1 MKVKILDRYIITKF
15 LGTFFLTLTLFI
27 IIAIVFDATEK
38 LEDFLDGKVPLSEI
52 IFDYY
57 FNFIPYFAVLFTP
70 LFLFVAVIFFTSRMA
85 YRSEIVAMLNSGIT
99 FNRMLLPYMIA
110 AAIVAGLNLYANHW
124 LIPNSNK
131 VRIAFED
138 EYVGYRPRNT
148 GRDIHMQI
156 AKDQYIY
163 LESFNFDDS
172 TGYKF
177 SYEQFNNGNL
187 TYKMRAEKIV
197 WDGKTGKW
205 QLKNYMLRTNK
216 EMKET
221 LVTGRDTF
229 MSYKFLPK
237 DFEKKLN
244 EVYTMNAREL
254 NEVIS
259 ELTSR
264 GADNIAFYEVEKY
277 KRTSFPFAI
286 FILTLIG
293 VSLASRKVR
302 GGIGLHI
309 GIGIAISF
317 AYLLFQQFSQTFS
330 TNGDLPPVIGVWIPN
345 IIFGIVAIYLYT
357 KAPK

>member
-1 MKVKILDRYIITKF
+1 MKY
-15 LGTFFLTLTLFI
+15 FFM
-27 IIAIVFDATEK
+27 
-38 LEDFLDGKVPLSEI
+38 
-52 IFDYY
+52 
-57 FNFIPYFAVLFTP
+57 
-70 LFLFVAVIFFTSRMA
+70 LFLCSISSQAFSQKNGEALIDSLKKEILATS
-85 YRSEIVAMLNSGIT
+85 SDSGRVKNYLRISDVYIDLDLSKSL
-99 FNRMLLPYMIA
+99 FYADSA
-110 AAIVAGLNLYANHW
+110 ASL
-124 LIPNSNK
+124 
-131 VRIAFED
+131 
-138 EYVGYRPRNT
+138 
-148 GRDIHMQI
+148 
-156 AKDQYIY
+156 
-163 LESFNFDDS
+163 
-172 TGYKF
+172 
-177 SYEQFNNGNL
+177 
-187 TYKMRAEKIV
+187 AEKIK
-197 WDGKTGKW
+197 WDSKTGKW
-205 QLKNYMLRTNK
+205 LLKNYMQRTNR

-221 LVTGRDTF
+221 LVTGRDTL

-237 DFEKKLN
+237 DFEKKVN

-254 NEVIS
+254 DEVIS

-330 TNGDLPPVIGVWIPN
+330 TNGDLPAVIGVWIPN
-345 IIFGIVAIYLYT
+345 FIFGMVAVYLYL

>member
-1 MKVKILDRYIITKF
+1 
-15 LGTFFLTLTLFI
+15 
-27 IIAIVFDATEK
+27 
-38 LEDFLDGKVPLSEI
+38 
-52 IFDYY
+52 
-57 FNFIPYFAVLFTP
+57 
-70 LFLFVAVIFFTSRMA
+70 
-85 YRSEIVAMLNSGIT
+85 
-99 FNRMLLPYMIA
+99 
-110 AAIVAGLNLYANHW
+110 
-124 LIPNSNK
+124 